1 MLQVMMIGRVLVRA
15 DNLVQGSDQQGCSP
29 SATPTMI
36 TGQVPTVHVP
46 PDHANGRV
54 AVAVPARGGGEDHR
68 DPDPAPSARRPAA
81 EAPPPETELGGCA
94 LTATLLRAL
103 PKAQRQR
110 CGCLSPRTRSC
121 ADICAWCCR
130 STPPTTTADGPTA
143 RLTFRHPTTTST

>member
-81 EAPPPETELGGCA
+81 EAPPPETELGGSCTDRDLAQGATESTASA
-94 LTATLLRAL
+94 LRLLV
-103 PKAQRQR
+103 
-110 CGCLSPRTRSC
+110 
-121 ADICAWCCR
+121 
-130 STPPTTTADGPTA
+130 TPDTIV
-143 RLTFRHPTTTST
+143 R